1 MADASALVV
10 GVVRLLVL
18 LLLKMLLL
26 LLLLLLLL
34 GRLGAGQAD
43 LVPQRLELRLAL
55 REQEIDRC
63 RVGRDVGLEFSAD
76 LGPYVV
82 LGGGG

>member
-18 LLLKMLLL
+18 LLLKM

-82 LGGGG
+82 LRGGG